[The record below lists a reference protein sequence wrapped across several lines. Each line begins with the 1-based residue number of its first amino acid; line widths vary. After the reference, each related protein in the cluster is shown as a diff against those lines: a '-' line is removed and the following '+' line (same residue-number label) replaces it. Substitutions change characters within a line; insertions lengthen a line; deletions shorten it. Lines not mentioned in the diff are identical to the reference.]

1 MSFGNLTIGLNAD
14 HRTFRM
20 VNGKGATE
28 ANGVTTPV
36 SGTSFHRFNP
46 IQATGWKLGGDG
58 GGTSQNGF
66 LINGNRV
73 AGGGDIVF
81 ELYPF
86 ILKGE
91 YLYASQE
98 RDALGAGGSNLDNLI
113 MQGGYGSIGYWLFG
127 NKRSGLLAIGRYEHL
142 RVDDNKGPF
151 NAPASASKEQPME
164 MRSGTLGLNWYV
176 NPSVRLRANY
186 ILTDVRP
193 GHNTIGVSNSTH
205 GELVH
210 EGIAEVQ
217 LMF

>member
-1 MSFGNLTIGLNAD
+1 
-14 HRTFRM
+14 
-20 VNGKGATE
+20 
-28 ANGVTTPV
+28 
-36 SGTSFHRFNP
+36 
-46 IQATGWKLGGDG
+46 
-58 GGTSQNGF
+58 
-66 LINGNRV
+66 NGNRV